1 MPRCIGDSHLRLP
14 LALLHKFFFRSAAC
28 LSLYRH
34 QLRQDREQ
42 AGGPRLVEA
51 DHAAGG
57 RHYGGYRRE
66 RNQIINESLQAAP
79 RNYVLI
85 GVRTKTVM
93 GESGFRSAMAAMFQ
107 PKKPGQNLLRK
118 AYINYYHRFKLNGM
132 ELPERTLKDIASRM
146 RHTLEVARGS
156 YRKINLA
163 EEDDGLDVITTPTEA
178 KATHP
183 AVETMSG
190 EHKATSANHKVV
202 TPASSDRPEHREKN
216 MG

>member
-1 MPRCIGDSHLRLP
+1 
-14 LALLHKFFFRSAAC
+14 
-28 LSLYRH
+28 
-34 QLRQDREQ
+34 
-42 AGGPRLVEA
+42 
-51 DHAAGG
+51 
-57 RHYGGYRRE
+57 
-66 RNQIINESLQAAP
+66 
-79 RNYVLI
+79 
-85 GVRTKTVM
+85 M

-183 AVETMSG
+183 AVETMSE

-202 TPASSDRPEHREKN
+202 TPRKPYFNAATKPSTVWLTLGRSRGNAMDTTRRTSMRYCARKC
-216 MG
+216 